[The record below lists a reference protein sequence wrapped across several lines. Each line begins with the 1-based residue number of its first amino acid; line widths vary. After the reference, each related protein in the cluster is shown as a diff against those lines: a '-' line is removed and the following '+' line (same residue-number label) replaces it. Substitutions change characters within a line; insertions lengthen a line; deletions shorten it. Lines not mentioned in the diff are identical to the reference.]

1 MALDHALRHSV
12 GVRAV
17 HSDDDAAGTGLRIGA
32 WSAHGG
38 DSPERRRG
46 CAVPV
51 AGLRAGAPVPLAI
64 LLPDLVAHPQVR
76 RCAPTDSTLRRI
88 RGAVRPSFRMPL
100 DLCRQTLANR

>member
-64 LLPDLVAHPQVR
+64 LLPDLVTLIR
-76 RCAPTDSTLRRI
+76 RFVAARRLIAPC
-88 RGAVRPSFRMPL
+88 GASEGSAPVVPYA
-100 DLCRQTLANR
+100 T